1 MISHSFNK
9 ITVVV
14 LLRRDFI
21 GARVEAEI
29 SKQANKIQERKSNG
43 LARVSPEEK

>member
-1 MISHSFNK
+1 M
-9 ITVVV
+9 VV

-29 SKQANKIQERKSNG
+29 SKQANKIQERKNSD
-43 LARVSPEEK
+43 LARVRPKEK